1 MKKVLLLCGGN
12 SPEHNVSLI
21 SAQSILKN
29 IDKNGKKYSY
39 SSGKRKKI
47 DMGLQWW
54 QNPGIYPSIPVR
66 ISDEGRGKMSLAL
79 KFLIWGIWLL
89 LIVGGTVCHIIAIEM
104 ESAERAERWRQQRQQ
119 HNMEI
124 KRIEQETEYY
134 QRQIDKMIQDDLR
147 RTRY

>member
-1 MKKVLLLCGGN
+1 
-12 SPEHNVSLI
+12 
-21 SAQSILKN
+21 
-29 IDKNGKKYSY
+29 
-39 SSGKRKKI
+39 
-47 DMGLQWW
+47 
-54 QNPGIYPSIPVR
+54 
-66 ISDEGRGKMSLAL
+66 MSLAL

-89 LIVGGTVCHIIAIEM
+89 LIIGGIVCNNIAIEM